1 MGLIASQQAQQ
12 QQAAEQAR
20 ADAAQKTAQAQI
32 DNQNAQL
39 APLIKA
45 ETDAMTA
52 QNSMAQDEWNT
63 YKNTFLPQQQQ
74 YLQSVQDYASPEA
87 IQQAGS
93 QAAAS
98 VTSAGDQ
105 ERQAALKQLQ
115 GYGIDP
121 SSGESQALDHSARV
135 ATGAAAAGQSTAAM
149 QNMRAQGIQLQGQ
162 AAGMGFNQAGLANN
176 SYAGGSNS
184 ANTAAGTVTSGSN
197 AATSAYGVPLSYN
210 NLASNTGGNYVNSL
224 MGFGQNYTNASANK
238 TSSGLG
244 SLLGL
249 GLGTAA
255 TYFGS
260 KAGAAAGAAGAAGA
274 APAAGAAGA
283 AEAAP
288 AALAFLADGGPAA
301 PQEGGHVPMEASP
314 SGGKAIDDVPARLSP
329 GEFVI
334 PADVVKWYGEK
345 HMYGLIDKS
354 KRERE
359 ETEANTTAKPD
370 MMAAIPSPPKFVSQS
385 SAIPA

>member
-1 MGLIASQQAQQ
+1 MSDMTGVWMGLIASQQAQQ

-176 SYAGGSNS
+176 SYAGAAG
-184 ANTAAGTVTSGSN
+184 AAGTAGGTVTSGSN
-197 AATSAYGVPLSYN
+197 AATSAYGIPLSYN
-210 NLASNTGGNYVNSL
+210 NLAANSGNNYVNSL
-224 MGFGQNYTNASANK
+224 MGFGQNYINASANK

-249 GLGTAA
+249 GLGMAANTAMPGG
-255 TYFGS
+255 GS
-260 KAGAAAGAAGAAGA
+260 
-274 APAAGAAGA
+274 
-283 AEAAP
+283 
-288 AALAFLADGGPAA
+288 ALGNVLSKFADGGPAN

>member
-1 MGLIASQQAQQ
+1 MSDMTGVWMGLIASQQAQQ
-12 QQAAEQAR
+12 QQAAEQAQ
-20 ADAAQKTAQAQI
+20 ADAAQKQAQAQI
-32 DNQNAQL
+32 DAQNAKL
-39 APLIKA
+39 DPLIKA

-74 YLQSVQDYASPEA
+74 YLQAVQDYASPEA

-105 ERQAALKQLQ
+105 ERQAALQQLQ

-176 SYAGGSNS
+176 SYAGAAG
-184 ANTAAGTVTSGSN
+184 AAGTAGGTVTSGSN
-197 AATSAYGVPLSYN
+197 AATSAYGVPLSYAN
-210 NLASNTGGNYVNSL
+210 IASNTGNNYVNSL
-224 MGFGQNYTNASANK
+224 MGFSNNYINASANK

-249 GLGTAA
+249 GLGMAANTAMPGG
-255 TYFGS
+255 GS
-260 KAGAAAGAAGAAGA
+260 ALGNVLSKFAG
-274 APAAGAAGA
+274 
-283 AEAAP
+283 
-288 AALAFLADGGPAA
+288 GGPAN

>member
-1 MGLIASQQAQQ
+1 MSDMTGVWMGLIASQQAQQ
-12 QQAAEQAR
+12 QQAAEQAQ
-20 ADAAQKTAQAQI
+20 ADAAQKQAQAQI
-32 DNQNAQL
+32 DAQNAKL
-39 APLIKA
+39 DPLIKA

-74 YLQSVQDYASPEA
+74 YLQAVQDYASPEA

-105 ERQAALKQLQ
+105 ERQAALQQLQ

-176 SYAGGSNS
+176 SYAGAAG
-184 ANTAAGTVTSGSN
+184 AAGTAGGTVTSGSN
-197 AATSAYGVPLSYN
+197 AATSAYGIPLSYN
-210 NLASNTGGNYVNSL
+210 NLAANSGNNYVNSL
-224 MGFGQNYTNASANK
+224 MGFGQNYINASANK

-249 GLGTAA
+249 GLGMAANTAMPGG
-255 TYFGS
+255 GS
-260 KAGAAAGAAGAAGA
+260 
-274 APAAGAAGA
+274 
-283 AEAAP
+283 
-288 AALAFLADGGPAA
+288 ALGNVLSKFADGGPAN

>member
-1 MGLIASQQAQQ
+1 MSDMTGVWMGLIASQQAQQ

-20 ADAAQKTAQAQI
+20 ADAAQKQAQAQI
-32 DNQNAQL
+32 DAQNAKL
-39 APLIKA
+39 DPLIKA

-63 YKNTFLPQQQQ
+63 YKNTFLPQQQK
-74 YLQSVQDYASPEA
+74 YLQAVQDYASPEA

-105 ERQAALKQLQ
+105 ERQAALQQLQ

-176 SYAGGSNS
+176 SYAGAAG
-184 ANTAAGTVTSGSN
+184 AAGTAGGTVTSGSN
-197 AATSAYGVPLSYN
+197 AATSAYGVPLSYAN
-210 NLASNTGGNYVNSL
+210 IASNTGNNYVNSL
-224 MGFGQNYTNASANK
+224 MGFSNNYINASANK

-249 GLGTAA
+249 GLGMAANTAMPGG
-255 TYFGS
+255 GS
-260 KAGAAAGAAGAAGA
+260 ALGNVLSKFAG
-274 APAAGAAGA
+274 
-283 AEAAP
+283 
-288 AALAFLADGGPAA
+288 GGPAN

>member
-12 QQAAEQAR
+12 QQAAEQAQ
-20 ADAAQKTAQAQI
+20 ADAAQKQAQAQI
-32 DNQNAQL
+32 DAQNAKL
-39 APLIKA
+39 DPLIKA

-74 YLQSVQDYASPEA
+74 YLQAVQDYASPEA

-105 ERQAALKQLQ
+105 ERQAALQQLQ

-176 SYAGGSNS
+176 SYAGAAG
-184 ANTAAGTVTSGSN
+184 AAGTAGGTVTSGSN
-197 AATSAYGVPLSYN
+197 AATSAYGIPLSYN
-210 NLASNTGGNYVNSL
+210 NLAANSGNNYVNSL
-224 MGFGQNYTNASANK
+224 MGFGQNYINASANK

-249 GLGTAA
+249 GLGMAANTAMPGG
-255 TYFGS
+255 GS
-260 KAGAAAGAAGAAGA
+260 
-274 APAAGAAGA
+274 
-283 AEAAP
+283 
-288 AALAFLADGGPAA
+288 ALGNVLSKFADGGPAN

>member
-1 MGLIASQQAQQ
+1 MSDMTGVWMGLIASQQAQQ
-12 QQAAEQAR
+12 QQAAEQAQ
-20 ADAAQKTAQAQI
+20 ADAAQKQAQAQI
-32 DNQNAQL
+32 DAQNAKL
-39 APLIKA
+39 DPLIKA

-63 YKNTFLPQQQQ
+63 YKNTFLPQQQK
-74 YLQSVQDYASPEA
+74 YLQAVQDYASPEA

-105 ERQAALKQLQ
+105 ERQAALQQLQ

-176 SYAGGSNS
+176 SYAGAAG
-184 ANTAAGTVTSGSN
+184 AAGTAGGTVTSGSN
-197 AATSAYGVPLSYN
+197 AATSAYGVPLSYAN
-210 NLASNTGGNYVNSL
+210 IASNTGNNYVNSL
-224 MGFGQNYTNASANK
+224 MGFSNNYINASANK

-249 GLGTAA
+249 GLGMAANTAMPGG
-255 TYFGS
+255 GS
-260 KAGAAAGAAGAAGA
+260 ALGNVLSKFAG
-274 APAAGAAGA
+274 
-283 AEAAP
+283 
-288 AALAFLADGGPAA
+288 GGPAN